1 MKITDPTIDLD
12 VSDMTHAQ
20 LCGQV
25 MYLLQ
30 RLYDLEQF
38 QEDAFAVH
46 SNIDLDIEFW
56 KRANK

>member
-12 VSDMTHAQ
+12 VSYMTHAQ

-30 RLYDLEQF
+30 RLHDLEQF
-38 QEDAFAVH
+38 QEDAFAIYP
-46 SNIDLDIEFW
+46 NIDLDIEFW